1 MKSHIKKKMGRRVIC
16 SLVIL
21 SLICGILLPSI
32 TANAGK
38 TKNADKTE
46 NANRIKST
54 NAKEKTTTVQKVVKV
69 AFPEQE
75 GMSFIGRF
83 GKVTGYNYDYL
94 SKVSEYTGWKL
105 DYTFYRG
112 KDTSENVVNAMMDVK
127 DGKAD
132 LIGPILKNEQ
142 TEKMF
147 EFPENSYGT
156 VYTTL
161 CALNSSG
168 IRENNIKNKKL
179 LKVGLWKQAETRN
192 EEVINYLKT
201 EKFSY
206 KLFYYDSS
214 EEQLQ
219 ALQEGKIDVI
229 SSVSLSPISNTK
241 IVEKFAARPYYFVS
255 TKGNKEVVKELDDTI
270 KKIDTIQPKLQDSLF
285 EKYFNNTEDIFSMT
299 EEQKT
304 VLSAMGKIRVLCVD
318 NDAPFVYQEKG
329 EPKGAL
335 VLLLNDFA
343 KAVDLKIDYTFC
355 DSRDEAE
362 KLLEEKTYDVL
373 IGAPFSSDYCAK
385 KGFIKSESIFESA
398 LAFVQNTS
406 NSKRNSIA
414 VVKGLESL
422 INTANYSNVII
433 CDNAKECIDAVN
445 SKKVDVAAGDR
456 SIMEYYIYDTDSS
469 LTTSLITG
477 GTQNIRVAVSRECS
491 LDFLTVLNNYIYSL
505 PDLNKT
511 LYLSDGNKHS
521 NSATFTHYVRTHP
534 VEATLIVIAL
544 TAIIAIA
551 IFMLW
556 YAKQMNKKNEQL
568 RIANEVKAEFLA
580 KMSHDIRTPIN
591 GILGMLNIADKY
603 ADNPE
608 EVRNY
613 HKKIHI
619 ASGYLL
625 SLVNNVLDMNK
636 LEAKDIDMKADSL
649 YLHEVTD
656 SCVEIMRSQAEERG
670 IELISEE
677 LHNFYPPRVFSNEQC
692 LRRIFINIIE
702 NAIKYNKENGTI
714 RVAGEVTEQ
723 TEESITCRFCVQDTG
738 IGMSEEFQ
746 GRMFEAFEQENHDA
760 RSEYKGTGLGLSIVK
775 QMIEQMGGEISVKS
789 KREEGTTVEWTLT
802 FTMDKEY
809 KETEEQKRKIATKQI
824 NLQGLKILAAE
835 DNHLNAEI
843 LHFMLEEAGAE
854 VILVENGKLAVEEF
868 ERSEVGTYD
877 YILTDIMMP
886 VMDGYA
892 VVKTIRSMERPDAKT
907 IPIIA
912 LTANAFVKSEEKA
925 LEMGMD
931 AYIIKPFTIDKL
943 KECMADLKGED

>member
-1 MKSHIKKKMGRRVIC
+1 MK
-16 SLVIL
+16 
-21 SLICGILLPSI
+21 
-32 TANAGK
+32 
-38 TKNADKTE
+38 D
-46 NANRIKST
+46 
-54 NAKEKTTTVQKVVKV
+54 VQ
-69 AFPEQE
+69 E
-75 GMSFIGRF
+75 
-83 GKVTGYNYDYL
+83 
-94 SKVSEYTGWKL
+94 
-105 DYTFYRG
+105 
-112 KDTSENVVNAMMDVK
+112 
-127 DGKAD
+127 GKAD
-132 LIGPILKNEQ
+132 LIGPILKNAQ

-168 IRENNIKNKKL
+168 IRENNIKNKKT
-179 LKVGLWKQAETRN
+179 LKVGLWKQAEMRN

-206 KLFYYDSS
+206 KLFYYETS
-214 EEQLQ
+214 EKQVQ
-219 ALQEGKIDVI
+219 ALQEGKVDMI
-229 SSVSLSPISNTK
+229 SSVSLSPISNTR

-285 EKYFNNTEDIFSMT
+285 EKYFNNTEDIFFMT

-343 KAVDLKIDYTFC
+343 KEVNLKVDYTFC

-445 SKKVDVAAGDR
+445 SKKVDIAAGDR

-551 IFMLW
+551 ISMLL

-608 EVRNY
+608 EVRKY
-613 HKKIHI
+613 HKKIHV

-625 SLVNNVLDMNK
+625 SLVNKVF
-636 LEAKDIDMKADSL
+636 
-649 YLHEVTD
+649 
-656 SCVEIMRSQAEERG
+656 
-670 IELISEE
+670 
-677 LHNFYPPRVFSNEQC
+677 NF
-692 LRRIFINIIE
+692 
-702 NAIKYNKENGTI
+702 
-714 RVAGEVTEQ
+714 
-723 TEESITCRFCVQDTG
+723 
-738 IGMSEEFQ
+738 
-746 GRMFEAFEQENHDA
+746 
-760 RSEYKGTGLGLSIVK
+760 
-775 QMIEQMGGEISVKS
+775 
-789 KREEGTTVEWTLT
+789 
-802 FTMDKEY
+802 
-809 KETEEQKRKIATKQI
+809 
-824 NLQGLKILAAE
+824 
-835 DNHLNAEI
+835 
-843 LHFMLEEAGAE
+843 
-854 VILVENGKLAVEEF
+854 
-868 ERSEVGTYD
+868 
-877 YILTDIMMP
+877 
-886 VMDGYA
+886 
-892 VVKTIRSMERPDAKT
+892 
-907 IPIIA
+907 
-912 LTANAFVKSEEKA
+912 
-925 LEMGMD
+925 
-931 AYIIKPFTIDKL
+931 
-943 KECMADLKGED
+943 

>member
-21 SLICGILLPSI
+21 SLICGILLPSVMVS
-32 TANAGK
+32 ARRM
-38 TKNADKTE
+38 E
-46 NANRIKST
+46 ST
-54 NAKEKTTTVQKVVKV
+54 NEKTTKAQGKITDQKVVKV

-75 GMSFIGRF
+75 GMSFIGKF

-105 DYTFYRG
+105 DYKFYYGRNAN
-112 KDTSENVVNAMMDVK
+112 DNVVNAMEDVQT
-127 DGKAD
+127 GNAD

-142 TEKMF
+142 TEKLF

-168 IRENNIKNKKL
+168 IRENNIKNKRTL
-179 LKVGLWKQAETRN
+179 RVGLWKQAEIRN

-206 KLFYYDSS
+206 KLFYYETS
-214 EEQLQ
+214 EKQVR
-219 ALQEGKIDVI
+219 ALQEGKVDVI
-229 SSVSLSPISNTK
+229 SSVSLSPISNTR

-255 TKGNKEVVKELDDTI
+255 TKGNKEILNELDDTI

-285 EKYFNNTEDIFSMT
+285 EKYFNNTEDTFSVT
-299 EEQKT
+299 AEQKT
-304 VLSAMGKIRVLCVD
+304 ELAAMGKIRVLCVD

-335 VLLLNDFA
+335 VSLLNDFG
-343 KAVDLKIDYTFC
+343 KAVDLEMDYTFC

-362 KLLEEKTYDVL
+362 QMLEKKTYDIL
-373 IGAPFSSDYCAK
+373 IGAPFPSDYCAK

-398 LAFVQNTS
+398 LAYVQSTS
-406 NSKRNSIA
+406 NSRRNSIA
-414 VVKGLESL
+414 VVKGLEYL
-422 INTANYSNVII
+422 INTASYSNVVI

-445 SKKVDVAAGDR
+445 SKKVDIAAGDR

-469 LTTSLITG
+469 LTTSLITD
-477 GTQNIRVAVSRECS
+477 GTQNIRVAVSRKCS
-491 LDFLTVLNNYIYSL
+491 LSLITVLNNYIYSL

-511 LYLSDGNKHS
+511 LYLSEGNKHS
-521 NSATFTHYVRTHP
+521 NSATFTHYVRMHP

-544 TAIIAIA
+544 TAMIAIA

-591 GILGMLNIADKY
+591 GILGMLDIADKY

-608 EVRNY
+608 EVKKY

-636 LEAKDIDMKADSL
+636 LETKDIDMKADSL

-677 LHNFYPPRVFSNEQC
+677 LHDFYPPRVFSNEQC

-714 RVAGEVTEQ
+714 TIAGKVTEQ
-723 TEESITCRFCVQDTG
+723 TEESITCQFYVQDTG
-738 IGMSEEFQ
+738 IGISEEFQ
-746 GRMFEAFEQENHDA
+746 SRMFEAFEQENHDA
-760 RSEYKGTGLGLSIVK
+760 RSEYKGTGLGLSIVR
-775 QMIEQMGGEISVKS
+775 QMIEQMGGEISVQS
-789 KREEGTTVEWTLT
+789 KKEEGTTIAWTLT
-802 FTMDKEY
+802 FAIDKEY
-809 KETEEQKRKIATKQI
+809 RETEEQKRKIATKQI

-854 VILVENGKLAVEEF
+854 VILVENGKLAVDEF

-892 VVKTIRSMERPDAKT
+892 VVKTIRSMERLDAKT
-907 IPIIA
+907 VPIIA

-943 KECMADLKGED
+943 KECMAGLKRKD